1 MSENYIDKVDVK
13 GTEYPIRDSSAVHPD
28 YEGNLN
34 IKGTI
39 SSNNK
44 EVALKENVDALETE
58 VEKKLSKTVG

>member
-13 GTEYPIRDSSAVHPD
+13 GTEYSIKDSDAIHPD

-34 IKGTI
+34 INGTI
-39 SSNNK
+39 TSNDK
-44 EVALKENVDALETE
+44 EVALKENVDALEIE